1 MNKQLLTIATA
12 LIAATTMFASNADAG
27 FGIRLGFGGPLPSF
41 VAHGNDYGHGS
52 SDYSSRKRTYRAA
65 RHQEKAPVHVT
76 KKAVETTSIAKVD
89 DKPTVAPELSQAESE
104 NSSISLASAD
114 VVAKSTEPK
123 TVANVS
129 EDTSSKSSDCKKFF
143 PSVGM
148 TLTVPCE

>member
-12 LIAATTMFASNADAG
+12 LIAATTLFASNADAG
-27 FGIRLGFGGPLPSF
+27 FGIRLGFGGPLPAF
-41 VAHGNDYGHGS
+41 VAHGNGYGGGS
-52 SDYSSRKRTYRAA
+52 SDYSYRRREYHAA
-65 RHQEKAPVHVT
+65 RHQEKAPVRVT
-76 KKAVETTSIAKVD
+76 KKAVETPTIAKAD
-89 DKPTVAPELSQAESE
+89 DKPIVAPELSKTESE

-114 VVAKSTEPK
+114 VVAKTTEPN
-123 TVANVS
+123 TVATAS

>member
-12 LIAATTMFASNADAG
+12 LIAATTMFASSADAG

-41 VAHGNDYGHGS
+41 IAHGSDYGHSS
-52 SDYSSRKRTYRAA
+52 SDYSYRRREYRAT
-65 RHQEKAPVHVT
+65 RHQEKAPVHVA
-76 KKAVETTSIAKVD
+76 KKAAATTSIAKAD
-89 DKPTVAPELSQAESE
+89 DKPTIELSKTESE
-104 NSSISLASAD
+104 NSSISVASAD
-114 VVAKSTEPK
+114 VVAKATEPVK
-123 TVANVS
+123 TVATLS